1 MNIKIDKKN
10 NTFVLV
16 TIVLLVLNFITSLA
30 VIYVRHLNL
39 AYMAKLQNL
48 TEIQDNIYQ
57 EWTQLLL
64 EKNTLIS
71 YNQVD
76 NLARRKLNMKL
87 PVPTDI
93 SIINTK

>member
-1 MNIKIDKKN
+1 M
-10 NTFVLV
+10 
-16 TIVLLVLNFITSLA
+16 
-30 VIYVRHLNL
+30 IYVRHINMIH
-39 AYMAKLQNL
+39 MAKLQTL
-48 TEIQDNIYQ
+48 SEIQDDIYQ

-76 NLARRKLNMKL
+76 NLARNKLAMKL
-87 PVPTDI
+87 PQAQDI